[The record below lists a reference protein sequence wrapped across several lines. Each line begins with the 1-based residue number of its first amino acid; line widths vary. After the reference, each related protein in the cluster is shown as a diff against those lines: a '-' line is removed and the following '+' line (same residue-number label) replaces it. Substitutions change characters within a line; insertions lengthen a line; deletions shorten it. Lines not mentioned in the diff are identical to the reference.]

1 MILPMARVRL
11 LGPRDL
17 LDRALAFLQVQGVL
31 EVRAPS
37 EGGPVHLTPARD
49 ALAQEEARLE
59 VQRARAQSLLDRLPS
74 APAAEEAAGRA
85 LAPAG
90 SAALDA
96 WLDGVEEAV
105 SELSARRVALVEERE
120 AAEGFGRLIVAL
132 APLHHGVDPSLDPGI
147 HGLVLEEDPE
157 ALALLGG
164 EMRRIA
170 GEACEMVSRPLD
182 AEHVGVLLVVP
193 RAQGRALSALLFERG
208 VEELKLPASC
218 AGRGVFD
225 VLVKVA
231 ERTRRIPLEIAEVDD
246 RLATLAASVRA
257 PLVEVGRA
265 AADALDRDRT
275 AERCGETRFAYV
287 VAGYMPAERVDGLR
301 AAAEAELGSRVSVLS
316 EPAPRDLWDEVPV
329 VLRNHPAVRPFER
342 LLALVPLPRY
352 GSVDPTP
359 WLALFFPLF
368 FGLVLGDVAFG
379 ILGMA
384 VSLVLR
390 ARGTGGALGR
400 DLSAVAL
407 ACSASAAAF
416 GLAFGEAFGE
426 LGSHAGLHPLLLD
439 RRKAVLVFL
448 AVALAVGTA
457 HLLVGMTLGVASA
470 ARAGHRR
477 EAVARAGRLVVVPAL
492 GVGAGAVAGVLP
504 GGLLVPSFAVAGL
517 ALLASVL
524 AEGPLAVLDVVLGLG
539 NILSY
544 SRLMAL
550 GLASVLLAEV
560 ANLVAGTLHPA
571 AAGVALAVLLHAV
584 NFSLGLIS
592 PVIASLRL
600 HYVEFFEKFY
610 DAGGSPFRPFAR
622 AA

>member
-1 MILPMARVRL
+1 VILPMARVRL

-132 APLHHGVDPSLDPGI
+132 APLHHGVDPSLDPEI

-492 GVGAGAVAGVLP
+492 GVGAGAAAGVLP